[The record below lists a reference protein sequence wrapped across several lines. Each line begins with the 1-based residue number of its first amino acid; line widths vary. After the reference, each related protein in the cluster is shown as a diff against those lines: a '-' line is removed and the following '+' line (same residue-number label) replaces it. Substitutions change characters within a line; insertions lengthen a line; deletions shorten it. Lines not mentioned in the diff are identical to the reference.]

1 LACFWFVT
9 VGLIAFVSKIAE
21 KLITFLHPTASPRVK
36 GIFIILDVI
45 IAAVPTMFWSDEII
59 EKSEP
64 LTNMYFFK
72 MSINIAFCTLLFLH
86 TKFLWDYSTFDQ
98 AKRRTELTATS

>member
-1 LACFWFVT
+1 LACFWFVA
-9 VGLIAFVSKIAE
+9 VGLIAFVSKIAK
-21 KLITFLHPTASPRVK
+21 KLIIFLHPTVSPRVK

-45 IAAVPTMFWSDEII
+45 IAAFPTMFWSDEII

-72 MSINIAFCTLLFLH
+72 MSTDIAFYTLLFCIQNFCGIIQPL
-86 TKFLWDYSTFDQ
+86 
-98 AKRRTELTATS
+98 TEPKEEPS